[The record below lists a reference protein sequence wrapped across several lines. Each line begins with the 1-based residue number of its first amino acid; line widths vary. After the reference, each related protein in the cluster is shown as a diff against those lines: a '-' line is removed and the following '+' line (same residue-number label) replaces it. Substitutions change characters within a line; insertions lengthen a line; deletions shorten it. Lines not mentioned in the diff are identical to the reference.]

1 MAQENNAA
9 ALRKASG
16 AKELPI
22 GDAAAKGPGATRGE
36 SVSEELIAGNA
47 RYLEAKRGMPPSTAM
62 RAIGPLATPAA
73 TVVCLTPLPE
83 PAHVLLGC
91 AEEALFVVPC
101 TATGVD
107 ELTIGNA
114 EYGAVALAAKA
125 LWIVGAPSEALT
137 LAVSGAKAHA
147 RRKAASAPLRSAARA
162 AGARTC
168 WTPTIGVSSCGANTT
183 PRCITLV
190 RP

>member
-1 MAQENNAA
+1 MNVCACALAQYSTWNKVAQENNAA

-101 TATGVD
+101 TPAG
-107 ELTIGNA
+107 IGA
-114 EYGAVALAAKA
+114 SPTLRAR
-125 LWIVGAPSEALT
+125 APDAR
-137 LAVSGAKAHA
+137 A
-147 RRKAASAPLRSAARA
+147 RRTPCPHMRRLARQ
-162 AGARTC
+162 R
-168 WTPTIGVSSCGANTT
+168 
-183 PRCITLV
+183 
-190 RP
+190 